1 MTISPARSVAV
12 AVLHRVTDKG
22 AYASLALDAEIK
34 RARLDARD
42 AALATEIAYGSLRVL
57 PELDRLIA
65 AQIAREGKKIDPW
78 VNAALRASCYQ
89 LQHLSRIPTHA
100 VVDDAVSLV
109 SSMRGRSLGGFVNAI
124 LRKIAAQRP
133 QSPQP
138 PSALCLPAW
147 LASLLLETLGPERFS
162 SFVRARPLPPPLG
175 LRVHVGQISRD
186 QLAEKITKA
195 VPKAEVALG
204 ELSQLAL
211 VLRGA
216 GDPRKLPGYAAGD
229 FSVQE
234 EGAQLVV
241 LSTGAR
247 PGERVVDA
255 CAGHGGKSRVL
266 AQLVGPTGSVVAL
279 DIDERKL
286 AAISQE
292 TARVDA
298 NHADAKI
305 ETSAIDLTIGRGGLE
320 ATFDRVLVDAP
331 CSGLGTI
338 HRRPEL
344 LLRIAS
350 ADLARFTELQQSIL
364 ISAAKLVRPS
374 GRLIYSVCSPLRQEG
389 VQVASLFEACCP
401 NFKRVEPPSTQG
413 LPVPDPDGITR
424 VGPWLTPASAS
435 SNVDAYQIIQWIAA

>member
-1 MTISPARSVAV
+1 MTISPARSVAI
-12 AVLHRVTDKG
+12 AVLHRVAAKG

-65 AQIAREGKKIDPW
+65 AHTAREGQKIDPW

-89 LQHLSRIPTHA
+89 LQHLSRVPTHA
-100 VVDDAVSLV
+100 IVDDAVSHI
-109 SSMRGRSLGGFVNAI
+109 SSTRGRSLGGFVNAI

-133 QSPQP
+133 LSPEL

-147 LASLLLETLGPERFS
+147 LPPLLLEALGPQRFN

-175 LRVHVGQISRD
+175 LRVQVRQISRE
-186 QLAEKITKA
+186 QLAEKISKA
-195 VPKAEVALG
+195 IPKAEVALG
-204 ELSQLAL
+204 TLSELAL
-211 VLRGA
+211 VVRGA
-216 GDPRKLPGYAAGD
+216 GDPRKLPGYAKGD

-266 AQLVGPTGSVVAL
+266 AQLVGSTGSVIAL

-286 AAISQE
+286 EAISQE
-292 TARVDA
+292 TARADA
-298 NHADAKI
+298 NYADAKI
-305 ETSAIDLTIGRGGLE
+305 ETSAVDLTIGRGGLE

-344 LLRIAS
+344 LLRVAP
-350 ADLARFTELQQSIL
+350 ADLARFTELQWSIL
-364 ISAAKLVRPS
+364 QSAARLVRPN
-374 GRLIYSVCSPLRQEG
+374 GRLIYSVCSPLGQEG
-389 VQVASLFEACCP
+389 IQVASLFEASQP
-401 NFKRVEPPSTQG
+401 NFKRVEPPPTQG

-424 VGPWLTPASAS
+424 VGPWLTAASTI